1 MQPQATAA
9 SASGSL
15 PPSAHKPAGHSH
27 HHSISHAAAGPASVA
42 AAASASVAATS
53 TAAAPS
59 SSSASATASAPSAAI
74 VAAASSPLLVDLV
87 RKLAA
92 FRRGLVFER
101 KQRQLL
107 ELQLEEY
114 QLKNEA
120 LSLQQREQDVQLLTS
135 LELSASLEHA
145 LHMSAVDVPQTHGI
159 HERQLEGIFAK
170 PKKEAEAEIKRLFG
184 ELSNIQQFYHELE
197 KRALKE
203 KVSSDAQTL
212 KLNRDLKTAT
222 DALDKSKQEV
232 RKFRLRAQELIQ
244 DLSDLREEVADNKAA
259 EEKAREERAAELQT
273 LRASVAAKD
282 AQLEAMR
289 LELDAAKSRNS
300 VLSSRSLAL
309 SEKVQSLELTV
320 RHFTCTRILAR
331 SAHNVSC
338 EISIKKIPLTGE
350 LMLCVKDYRRNVHK
364 REGSMGTGHAM
375 IAATAAA
382 AAATSAASA
391 ASPATSSSSSAAVS
405 SALSPCSDEID
416 SEYCQEISSV
426 RCRSVDEDVPFSPN
440 PPDLLGGSD
449 NLGEIHTLAHTDGG
463 AGFAGTTGA
472 SGSDALRSS
481 DPSSTVLLGYRPRF
495 LLCFTGDNHRVLLFE
510 TESTHFRAEVLGT
523 LRQFI
528 VMAQEKHVD
537 ELATFFGDQAN
548 AGTTTVTVPSE

>member
-1 MQPQATAA
+1 M
-9 SASGSL
+9 L
-15 PPSAHKPAGHSH
+15 
-27 HHSISHAAAGPASVA
+27 
-42 AAASASVAATS
+42 
-53 TAAAPS
+53 
-59 SSSASATASAPSAAI
+59 
-74 VAAASSPLLVDLV
+74 
-87 RKLAA
+87 
-92 FRRGLVFER
+92 ER

-145 LHMSAVDVPQTHGI
+145 LHMSAVDVPQTQGI

-197 KRALKE
+197 KRAIKE

-244 DLSDLREEVADNKAA
+244 DLSDLREEVADSKAA
-259 EEKAREERAAELQT
+259 EDKAREERANELQA
-273 LRASVAAKD
+273 LRAQVASKD
-282 AQLEAMR
+282 AQLEAMQI
-289 LELDAAKSRNS
+289 ELDAAKARNV
-300 VLSSRSLAL
+300 VLSSRSLTL
-309 SEKVQSLELTV
+309 SEKVQSLEMTV

-350 LMLCVKDYRRNVHK
+350 LVLCVRDYRRNVHK
-364 REGSMGTGHAM
+364 REGSVGARQVIGSAT
-375 IAATAAA
+375 TAAA
-382 AAATSAASA
+382 AAAPTSAASA
-391 ASPATSSSSSAAVS
+391 VSPGLTSPSSSSSSAAAS
-405 SALSPCSDEID
+405 AALSPCSDEIE

-426 RCRSVDEDVPFSPN
+426 RCRSVDEDTPFSPN

-449 NLGEIHTLAHTDGG
+449 DLGEIHTLAHTDGG

-472 SGSDALRSS
+472 SGSDALRAS
-481 DPSSTVLLGYRPRF
+481 DPASTVLLGYRPRF

-510 TESTHFRAEVLGT
+510 TQSTQFRAEVLGT

-537 ELATFFGDQAN
+537 ELAAFFGDKDA
-548 AGTTTVTVPSE
+548 AATTVTVPSA